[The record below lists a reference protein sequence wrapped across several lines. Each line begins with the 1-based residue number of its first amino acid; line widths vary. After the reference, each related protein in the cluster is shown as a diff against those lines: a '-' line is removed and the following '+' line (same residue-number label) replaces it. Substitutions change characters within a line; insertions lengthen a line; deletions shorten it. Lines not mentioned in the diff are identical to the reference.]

1 MLKMPNSSL
10 KNKLDRIY
18 QTYNRKA
25 YLHPDPLEFLY
36 NYENPA
42 DREIVGLIAASLA
55 YGRVSQILKSV
66 SCILKCLGP
75 SPYRYVLTLSPET
88 LKTDFSDFTHR
99 FATGS
104 HITALL
110 IGIKQVMEEHGSLY
124 TCFLKGVSENDNT
137 VFPGLVYFVRN
148 LTSNGKQKVGHLI
161 PDPQRGSACKRLNL
175 FLRWMVRRDRVD
187 PGGWEEVPV
196 SKLIIP
202 LDTHM
207 HRIGCFFGF
216 TERKQADLRTAIE
229 ITEGFRDIRPED
241 PVRYDFALTRLGI
254 RDDLDLYQE
263 LGKMKEN
270 EQ

>member
-1 MLKMPNSSL
+1 MPNQSL
-10 KNKLDRIY
+10 KHTLDRIY
-18 QTYNRKA
+18 RTYNRKA
-25 YLHPDPLEFLY
+25 YLHPDPLEFLH

-42 DREIVGLIAASLA
+42 DREIVGLVAASLA
-55 YGRVSQILKSV
+55 YGRVAQILKSV
-66 SCILKCLGP
+66 SRILECMGP
-75 SPYRYVLTLSPET
+75 SPYRYVLTITPET
-88 LKTDFSDFTHR
+88 LKKDFSDFTHR

-104 HITALL
+104 HLAALL
-110 IGIKQVMEEHGSLY
+110 KGIKQVMEEHGSLY
-124 TCFLKGVSENDNT
+124 TCFLKGVSEDDNT

-148 LTSNGKQKVGHLI
+148 LTSNGKQKTGHLI

-254 RDDLDLYQE
+254 RDDLDFYQE
-263 LGKMKEN
+263 LGEMKKS